1 MSNIVLGDG
10 DYGALDLR
18 HLVDVE
24 RLQQIQDEFAA
35 DTGLGVITVDST
47 GAPVT
52 DPSHFTEL
60 CQFLRNNPATRK
72 LCYGCDAHGGF
83 QSSIEGKP
91 VVYQC
96 HAGLVDFSVSIIMG
110 NQFLGAVAAGQVL
123 LTRGQYDLRQLLAA
137 HSTPS
142 TDPGL
147 QHLASEIRTIDVDK
161 LHRAANAIAQL
172 ANETLSKRSHTFGL
186 VTTGPNLGRLPV
198 AAKADQGLLLVPLVD
213 GLSRPIPLIPAS
225 RRNQLDVVAVR
236 RNLHAQNVGGNL
248 ELLGSYLDGLLP
260 QWSQKIPRDDLRSL
274 EDALIAVAQRE
285 GAQYG
290 REMTLAVASRN
301 GNRRAAMNRYEC
313 QIHCERLLIQ
323 LHDLIEPKLAVKDR
337 TIASLLNEIE
347 KDPTVFLS
355 VSSAAQYLAISESHY
370 SRQFKQHTGQSHT
383 AYVTAKRLE
392 RAKLMLT
399 HTDKP
404 IMRIATELKFQPR
417 NYFSRTFKKH
427 LGLTPGEYRQQ
438 QRAERLAAAG

>member
-24 RLQQIQDEFAA
+24 RLQKIQDEFAA

-52 DPSHFTEL
+52 DPSHFTDL
-60 CQFLRNNPATRK
+60 CQFLRNNPATRQ
-72 LCYGCDAHGGF
+72 LCYGCGAHGGF
-83 QSSIEGKP
+83 QSSLEGKP

-142 TDPGL
+142 ADPGL

-172 ANETLSKRSHTFGL
+172 VNETLSKRSHTFGGL

-198 AAKADQGLLLVPLVD
+198 AATADLVPLVD
-213 GLSRPIPLIPAS
+213 GLSRPIPLIPA
-225 RRNQLDVVAVR
+225 RRRDQLDVVAIR

-260 QWSQKIPRDDLRSL
+260 RWSQKVPRDDLRSL

-290 REMTLAVASRN
+290 REMTIAVASRN

-313 QIHCERLLIQ
+313 QVHCERLLIQ
-323 LHDLIEPKLAVKDR
+323 LHDLVEPKLAVKDR
-337 TIASLLNEIE
+337 TMASLLNEIE

-355 VSSAAQYLAISESHY
+355 ISSAAQYLAISESHY
-370 SRQFKQHTGQSHT
+370 SRQFKQHTGRSHT

-399 HTDKP
+399 HTVKP
-404 IMRIATELKFQPR
+404 IMRIATELEFQPP

-427 LGLTPGEYRQQ
+427 VGLTPGEYRQQ